1 MTILDDRAR
10 ERLAPHTMQDQLIAA
25 VDCLLAERRHRFEVV
40 KIDRR
45 GVDRGRPLLGK
56 GFDRYLDEKK
66 D

>member
-1 MTILDDRAR
+1 MSSNKQSDKAQ
-10 ERLAPHTMQDQLIAA
+10 HTMQDQLIAN
-25 VDCLLAERRHRFEVV
+25 VERLLAERRHRFEPV
-40 KIDRR
+40 IHDRR